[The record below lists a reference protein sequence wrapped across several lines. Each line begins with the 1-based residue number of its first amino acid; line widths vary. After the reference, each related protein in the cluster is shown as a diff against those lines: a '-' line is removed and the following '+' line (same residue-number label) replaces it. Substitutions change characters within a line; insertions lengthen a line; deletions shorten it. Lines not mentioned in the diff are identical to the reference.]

1 MSRGDR
7 RAAFPDPRRAPHGAP
22 VAIGGDLSS
31 ETLLA
36 AYSLGIFP
44 WFDDDDGPIL
54 WWSPDPRC
62 VIVPGRMHV
71 SRRLARRLRR
81 GEFRFSFNRA
91 FEAVIDACARPRSGG
106 EGTWITPRM
115 REAYVRLHREGHAH
129 SVEAWRDGELAG
141 GAYGVALH
149 RIFFAESMFTG
160 RTDAGKAALARLDR
174 ALAERNCMLIDCQM
188 PTPHLLSL
196 GAIEIPRGEFL
207 DRAAANRLE
216 AAAPAAR
223 PESIIPSA

>member
-1 MSRGDR
+1 MGRGAR
-7 RAAFPDPRRAPHGAP
+7 RGAFPDPRSAPAGAP
-22 VAIGGDLSS
+22 LAIGGDLST

-36 AYSLGIFP
+36 AYSQGIFP

-62 VIVPGRMHV
+62 VIIPGRMHV
-71 SRRLARRLRR
+71 SRRLARRIRR
-81 GEFRFSFNRA
+81 GEFEFSFNRR
-91 FEAVIDACARPRSGG
+91 FEAVIDACARPRPGA

-115 REAYVRLHREGHAH
+115 RRAYVRLHREGHAH
-129 SVEAWRDGELAG
+129 SVEAWRDGALAG

-149 RIFFAESMFTG
+149 RIFFAESMFTE
-160 RTDAGKAALARLDR
+160 RTDAGKAALAHLAG

-207 DRAAANRLE
+207 DCAAANRRG
-216 AAAPAAR
+216 AAAPAPR
-223 PESIIPSA
+223 PESIIPSP